1 MGVLCLKASQAGL
14 LGGLESPGEKQA
26 RRGDGPED
34 GNGAAGAFAFRC
46 RCGAER
52 GRGKSPGDGKGSSAL
67 GNGGPESAQPVAE
80 KMEGEVEE
88 RVSGA

>member
-1 MGVLCLKASQAGL
+1 METAL
-14 LGGLESPGEKQA
+14 PGPLPFDA
-26 RRGDGPED
+26 VAVPRG
-34 GNGAAGAFAFRC
+34 
-46 RCGAER
+46 

-67 GNGGPESAQPVAE
+67 GNGGSESAQPVAE